1 MGGKSEKHIRKSLK
15 SVHVKTWQLILIL
28 LPLVF
33 IAATLLRFDHIKM
46 MELKEAVLEADE
58 AGNDQTIA
66 EALSELKQ
74 FTFSHIII
82 NVIEENGVQRLVFGT
97 GPFYL
102 EHQYSRDA
110 SAAIKEAEAKLAS
123 ESTPSDNIYAAA
135 SNVCKAK
142 AIANGWNW
150 NNPNYINCMT
160 GEISKHPSAKNPSNQ
175 LTAKIPS
182 TELYRFNY
190 ASPLWAPTPAG
201 FVLLACLIISVVI
214 FIRFFIWLVLRFTL
228 IFLKKS

>member
-1 MGGKSEKHIRKSLK
+1 MGGKSKKRIKKSLK
-15 SVHVKTWQLILIL
+15 NVHVRTWQLALIL
-28 LPLVF
+28 VPLVF

-46 MELKEAVLEADE
+46 AELKASVLEADAAE
-58 AGNDQTIA
+58 DDQKIT
-66 EALSELKQ
+66 EALSELQQ
-74 FTFSHIII
+74 FTFSHIVI

-97 GPFYL
+97 GSFYL
-102 EHQYSRDA
+102 ERQYSRA
-110 SAAIKEAEAKLAS
+110 AATAIKEAEAQLAS
-123 ESTPSDNIYAAA
+123 EMVPSDNIYAAA
-135 SNVCKAK
+135 SNVCKPK

-160 GEISKHPSAKNPSNQ
+160 GEINKHPAARHPSNQ

-201 FVLLACLIISVVI
+201 FTILACLIISVVI
-214 FIRFFIWLVLRFTL
+214 FIRILIWFVLRLAL
-228 IFLKKS
+228 IFLKNH